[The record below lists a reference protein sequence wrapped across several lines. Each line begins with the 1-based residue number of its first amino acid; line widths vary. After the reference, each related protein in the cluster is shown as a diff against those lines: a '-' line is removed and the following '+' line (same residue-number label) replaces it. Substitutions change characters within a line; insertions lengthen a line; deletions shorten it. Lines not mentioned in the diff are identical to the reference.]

1 MRRPAR
7 ILVIALG
14 LAAVQIGFLGSM
26 ILGRAGILRE
36 GAEIRLAVEPVDPRD
51 LLRGDYVVLGYP
63 ISRIDRSLIGGTDGR
78 DLKGRWV
85 YVRLSRDDAGSFS
98 PVAAMLD
105 EPSAAERL
113 ENEIDLRG
121 IVTSEPGSGE
131 ATVQVAYGI
140 ERYYVPEGEGRAIED
155 AMRQDRFEIVAAVDE
170 DGTAQIKALLHDG
183 RAIYREPLF

>member
-7 ILVIALG
+7 IFAIALG

-36 GAEIRLAVEPVDPRD
+36 GTEIRLAVEPVDPRD

-63 ISRIDRSLIGGTDGR
+63 ISRIDRSLLAETGDR
-78 DLKGRWV
+78 DLKGRWL
-85 YVRLSRDDAGSFS
+85 YVRLSRDDDGSFA
-98 PVAAMLD
+98 PVAAALD
-105 EPSAAERL
+105 EPPVENRL
-113 ENEIDLRG
+113 DNEIDLRG
-121 IVTSEPGSGE
+121 VVVREPGSGE
-131 ATVQVAYGI
+131 TAVQVAYGI

-170 DGTAQIKALLHDG
+170 DGSAQIKALLHDG

>member
-7 ILVIALG
+7 TFAIALG

-36 GAEIRLAVEPVDPRD
+36 GTEIRLAVEPVDPRD

-63 ISRIDRSLIGGTDGR
+63 ISRIDRSLLAEARDH
-78 DLKGRWV
+78 DLKGRWLH
-85 YVRLSRDDAGSFS
+85 VRLARDDDGSLV
-98 PVAAMLD
+98 PVAAALD
-105 EPSAAERL
+105 EPPAEERL
-113 ENEIDLRG
+113 DNEIDLRG
-121 IVTSEPGSGE
+121 VVMREPGSGE
-131 ATVQVAYGI
+131 TTVQVAYGI
-140 ERYYVPEGEGRAIED
+140 ERYYVPEGQGRAIED